1 MHTSY
6 RARLVVVGEAGAL
19 PFKND
24 GIDAADDAE
33 AWDKACAWYESIR
46 PSGYLPRE
54 LVLTKQT
61 RKFEK
66 TSSSLCRLRV
76 ARLRAFIALAA
87 CLCSP
92 RSFALLRSGRR
103 LVDQPPQGQA
113 HRVVEIAIDKATA
126 AELQPSNDTFK
137 KDAALFRR

>member
-1 MHTSY
+1 MEQREKPMHTSY

-76 ARLRAFIALAA
+76 ARLRAFHSSGSLPMFAA
-87 CLCSP
+87 ILRFAEIRPPTRGSAPAGPGAP
-92 RSFALLRSGRR
+92 RRR
-103 LVDQPPQGQA
+103 NRD
-113 HRVVEIAIDKATA
+113 R
-126 AELQPSNDTFK
+126 
-137 KDAALFRR
+137 